1 MVKHMAFNFNLD
13 AFFSRQ
19 KNITATKDG
28 NFELNIQPQASV
40 LGVFSRLNY
49 KAWYAI
55 AEFVDN
61 STESF
66 YTNERELR
74 ENGITSITVRIHYDF
89 DDNTL
94 TIIDDAFG
102 MELDDFSRA
111 VLLDSKP
118 TRQGGRN
125 EFGMGLKTAASWFGN
140 VWSVTSTQF
149 GSPNRYHTEVN
160 IQELK
165 EKKANTVRIKKET
178 CAENEHGTT
187 IVIRDVTKKIDAART
202 KGKIIKLL
210 ESMYRRDLNSGKV
223 NIWFNDAPLHFDEY
237 GCLEFREKLW
247 KNNLDFTFEFDGM
260 IHRVKGFVGIL
271 ANGGFGKAGFALFRR
286 GRVVIGGEDQNYKP
300 EYIFGQAQSPIAH
313 KLFGELDLDDF
324 PVNQAKDGFV
334 WDDGLEVVFLET
346 LKSKIQEYIDIAK
359 MTNKERA
366 REEEFSQASS
376 NKVQDSVQTFASA
389 LSNVNQGSAQ
399 IEEDE
404 TAERELTQ
412 STDVALFEAYLRETN
427 NAEEVVVGSKRK
439 YPIQIND
446 VVKKDFVV
454 EWSMGTKAYW
464 INAEESD
471 EEQEINIVIN
481 INHPFFKPF
490 SNNED
495 FKIVLEKFVIAFV
508 VAEQQAKLTSD
519 REGYIRASTI
529 RHKMNEFLSRV
540 SED

>member
-1 MVKHMAFNFNLD
+1 MALKFNFD
-13 AFFSRQ
+13 AFFSKQ
-19 KNITATKDG
+19 KNITATNDG
-28 NFELNIQPQASV
+28 DYELNIQPQASV

-66 YTNERELR
+66 YTNESDLKA
-74 ENGITSITVRIHYDF
+74 NGITSVTVKIQYDF
-89 DDNTL
+89 EKNIL
-94 TIIDDAFG
+94 TIIDDAYG
-102 MELDDFSRA
+102 MELEDFSRA

-118 TRQGGRN
+118 ERQGGRN

-149 GSPNRYHTEVN
+149 GSTNKYHTEVN

-165 EKKANTVRIKKET
+165 EKKVNTVKIK
-178 CAENEHGTT
+178 AEKCSEKEHGTT
-187 IVIRDVTKKIDAART
+187 IVIRDVTKKIDASRT
-202 KGKIIKLL
+202 KGKIIQLL

-237 GCLEFREKLW
+237 GCLQFRDKTW
-247 KNNLDFTFEFDGM
+247 QKKLDFTFEFDG
-260 IHRVKGFVGIL
+260 ITHRVKGFVGIL

-300 EYIFGQAQSPIAH
+300 EYVFGQAQSPISH

-334 WDDGLEVVFLET
+334 WDDGLEIVFLEA
-346 LKSKIQEYIDIAK
+346 LKEQIQDYIDIAK

-366 REEEFSQASS
+366 KEEEFSQASS
-376 NKVQDSVQTFASA
+376 DKVQQDVQTFTSA
-389 LSNVNQGSAQ
+389 LSNSNQGT
-399 IEEDE
+399 
-404 TAERELTQ
+404 TAT
-412 STDVALFEAYLRETN
+412 TDTTANGSSSQQTEISQFEAYLQDTN
-427 NAEEVVVGSKRK
+427 SAEEKIVGSKRK

-446 VVKKDFVV
+446 VVKKDFTV
-454 EWSMGTKAYW
+454 EWSIGNKAYW
-464 INAEESD
+464 INAEESED
-471 EEQEINIVIN
+471 GKEVNIVIN
-481 INHPFFKPF
+481 INHPFFKPY

-495 FKIVLEKFVIAFV
+495 FKIVLEKFVISFV
-508 VAEQQAKLTSD
+508 VAEQQAKLTAD
-519 REGYIRASTI
+519 KEGYVRASTI
-529 RHKMNEFLSRV
+529 RHKMNEFLSKV

>member
-1 MVKHMAFNFNLD
+1 MIQMSVKFNFD
-13 AFFSRQ
+13 AFFLKQ
-19 KNITATKDG
+19 KNITATNDG
-28 NFELNIQPQASV
+28 DYELNIQPQASV

-66 YTNERELR
+66 YTNESELNA
-74 ENGITSITVRIHYDF
+74 NGIASVTVKIQYDF
-89 DDNTL
+89 EKNVL
-94 TIIDDAFG
+94 TIVDDAYG
-102 MELDDFSRA
+102 MELEDFSRA

-118 TRQGGRN
+118 EHQGGRN

-149 GSPNRYHTEVN
+149 GSTNKYYTEVN

-165 EKKANTVRIKKET
+165 EKKVNTVKIKGEICSEK
-178 CAENEHGTT
+178 EHGTT
-187 IVIRDVTKKIDAART
+187 IVIRDVTKKIDASRT
-202 KGKIIKLL
+202 KGKIIQLL

-223 NIWFNDAPLHFDEY
+223 NIWFNDVPLHFDEY
-237 GCLEFREKLW
+237 GCLQFRDKTWQKE
-247 KNNLDFTFEFDGM
+247 LDFTFEFDG
-260 IHRVKGFVGIL
+260 ITHRVNGFVGIL

-300 EYIFGQAQSPIAH
+300 EYVFGQAQSPISH

-334 WDDGLEVVFLET
+334 WDDGLEIVFLDV
-346 LKSKIQEYIDIAK
+346 LKEQIQDYIDIAK

-366 REEEFSQASS
+366 KEEEFSQASS
-376 NKVQDSVQTFASA
+376 DKVQQNVQNFTSVLFNSNQDTTEIPCTTDNGKSFQQTEISQF
-389 LSNVNQGSAQ
+389 
-399 IEEDE
+399 EE
-404 TAERELTQ
+404 
-412 STDVALFEAYLRETN
+412 YLQDTN
-427 NAEEVVVGSKRK
+427 SAEEKIVGSKRK

-446 VVKKDFVV
+446 IVKKDFTV
-454 EWSMGTKAYW
+454 EWSIGNKAYW
-464 INAEESD
+464 INAEECEDGS
-471 EEQEINIVIN
+471 EINIVIN
-481 INHPFFKPF
+481 INHPFFKPY

-495 FKIVLEKFVIAFV
+495 FKIVLEKFVISFV
-508 VAEQQAKLTSD
+508 VAEQQAKLTAD
-519 REGYIRASTI
+519 KEGYVRASTI
-529 RHKMNEFLSRV
+529 RHKMNEFLSKV

>member
-1 MVKHMAFNFNLD
+1 MAFRFNLD

-19 KNITATKDG
+19 KNITATNDG
-28 NFELNIQPQASV
+28 DYELNIQPQASV

-66 YTNERELR
+66 YSNESELLR
-74 ENGITSITVRIHYDF
+74 SGITSVTVKIQYDF
-89 DDNTL
+89 EKNVL

-118 TRQGGRN
+118 DRQGGRN

-149 GSPNRYHTEVN
+149 GSTNKYHTEVN

-165 EKKANTVRIKKET
+165 DKKANTVRIKKET
-178 CAENEHGTT
+178 CSEDEHGTT

-237 GCLEFREKLW
+237 GCLKFRDKIW
-247 KNNLDFTFEFDGM
+247 KNELDFSFEFDGM
-260 IHRVKGFVGIL
+260 HHHINGFVGIL

-334 WDDGLEVVFLET
+334 WDDGLEIAFLET
-346 LKSKIQEYIDIAK
+346 LKSKIQEYIDIARK
-359 MTNKERA
+359 TNKERA

-376 NKVQDSVQTFASA
+376 NKVQDSVQAFTSA
-389 LSNVNQGSAQ
+389 LSNANQGSSKIAA
-399 IEEDE
+399 EEG
-404 TAERELTQ
+404 AEQ
-412 STDVALFEAYLRETN
+412 KPVQDTDVSLFEAYLQDTN
-427 NAEEVVVGSKRK
+427 NTEEVIVGSKRR

-446 VVKKDFVV
+446 VVQKEFVV
-454 EWSMGTKAYW
+454 EWSIGTKAYW
-464 INAEESD
+464 INVEESD
-471 EEQEINIVIN
+471 DEEKINIVIN
-481 INHPFFKPF
+481 INHPFFKPY

-495 FKIVLEKFVIAFV
+495 FKIVLEKFVISFV

-519 REGYIRASTI
+519 REGYIRASII
-529 RHKMNEFLSRV
+529 RHKMNEFLSKV

>member
-1 MVKHMAFNFNLD
+1 MNHNINA
-13 AFFSRQ
+13 
-19 KNITATKDG
+19 NITSTVDG
-28 NFELNIQPQASV
+28 NYELNIQPQASV

-66 YTNERELR
+66 YSNEAVLKK
-74 ENGITSITVRIHYDF
+74 NGIHSITVNINYDF
-89 DDNTL
+89 DSNIL
-94 TIIDDAFG
+94 TIVDDAFG
-102 MELDDFSRA
+102 MELEDFSRA

-118 TRQGGRN
+118 QRQGGRN

-140 VWSVTSTQF
+140 IWSVTSTQF
-149 GSPNRYHTEVN
+149 GSENQYHTEVN

-165 EKKANTVRIKKET
+165 DKKVNSVKITKTNCSK
-178 CAENEHGTT
+178 NDHGTT
-187 IVIRDVTKKIDAART
+187 IIIKNVTKKIDASRT
-202 KGKIIKLL
+202 KGKIIQLL

-223 NIWFNDAPLHFDEY
+223 NIWFNDTLLHFDEY
-237 GCLEFREKLW
+237 GCLQFREKTW
-247 KNNLDFTFEFDGM
+247 RKDIDFEFEFDGEM
-260 IHRVKGFVGIL
+260 HHVKGFVGIL
-271 ANGGFGKAGFALFRR
+271 ANGGFGKSGFALFRR

-300 EYIFGQAQSPIAH
+300 GFIFGQAQNPISH

-334 WDDGLEVVFLET
+334 WDDGLEITFLEE
-346 LKSKIQEYIDIAK
+346 LKVKIQDYIDIAK

-366 REEEFSQASS
+366 KEEEFSQSSSDTVQQHVQSFADALSSANSGQEESVSDVQTSEQTEIIQFEQYLQSS
-376 NKVQDSVQTFASA
+376 NNTEEKKVGA
-389 LSNVNQGSAQ
+389 
-399 IEEDE
+399 
-404 TAERELTQ
+404 
-412 STDVALFEAYLRETN
+412 
-427 NAEEVVVGSKRK
+427 KRT

-454 EWSMGTKAYW
+454 EWSIGTKVYW
-464 INAEESD
+464 INAEESED
-471 EEQEINIVIN
+471 GNTINIVIN
-481 INHPFFKPF
+481 INHPFFKPY

-495 FKIVLEKFVIAFV
+495 FKVVLEKFVISFV

-519 REGYIRASTI
+519 REGYVRASTI
-529 RHKMNEFLSRV
+529 RHKMNEFLSKV

>member
-1 MVKHMAFNFNLD
+1 MALKFNFD
-13 AFFSRQ
+13 AFFSKQR
-19 KNITATKDG
+19 NITATKDG
-28 NFELNIQPQASV
+28 NYELNIQPQASV

-66 YTNERELR
+66 YTNESELNA
-74 ENGITSITVRIHYDF
+74 NGISSVTIKIQYDF
-89 DDNTL
+89 EKNIL
-94 TIIDDAFG
+94 TIVDDAFG
-102 MELDDFSRA
+102 MELEDFSRA

-118 TRQGGRN
+118 ERQGGRN

-149 GSPNRYHTEVN
+149 GSTNKYHTEVN

-165 EKKANTVRIKKET
+165 DKKVNTVKIKAET
-178 CAENEHGTT
+178 CSEQEHGTT

-237 GCLEFREKLW
+237 SCLQFRDKTW
-247 KNNLDFTFEFDGM
+247 QKKLDFTFEFDG
-260 IHRVKGFVGIL
+260 ITHHVNGFVGIL

-300 EYIFGQAQSPIAH
+300 EFIFGQAQSPISH

-334 WDDGLEVVFLET
+334 WDDGLEIVFLEA
-346 LKSKIQEYIDIAK
+346 LKEQIQDYIDIAK

-366 REEEFSQASS
+366 KEEEFSQASS
-376 NKVQDSVQTFASA
+376 NKVQQNVQSFTSA
-389 LSNVNQGSAQ
+389 LSNSNQS
-399 IEEDE
+399 
-404 TAERELTQ
+404 TAETTGT
-412 STDVALFEAYLRETN
+412 TDNDSSSQQTEISQFEAYLQDTN
-427 NAEEVVVGSKRK
+427 SAEEKIVGSKRK

-446 VVKKDFVV
+446 VVKKDFTV
-454 EWSMGTKAYW
+454 EWSIGNKAYW
-464 INAEESD
+464 INAEESED
-471 EEQEINIVIN
+471 GKEVNIVIN
-481 INHPFFKPF
+481 INHPFFKPY

-495 FKIVLEKFVIAFV
+495 FKIVLEKFVISFV
-508 VAEQQAKLTSD
+508 VAEQQAKLTAD
-519 REGYIRASTI
+519 KAGYVRASTI
-529 RHKMNEFLSRV
+529 RHKMNEFLSKV